1 MTDDMKVALAKYNK
15 EYRDLHRE
23 RLLNNKKNIY
33 QRDKERISQER
44 LVKVRCSCGISIG
57 IKGINKHKKSKQ
69 HIMTLTDQFF
79 N

>member
-33 QRDKERISQER
+33 KRDKERISKER
-44 LVKVRCSCGISIG
+44 LVKVLCSCGAFIG
-57 IKGINKHKKSKQ
+57 IKGINKHLKSKIQ
-69 HIMTLTDQFF
+69 AKTVTDQFF
-79 N
+79 I

>member
-1 MTDDMKVALAKYNK
+1 MTDNMKIALAKYNK

-44 LVKVRCSCGISIG
+44 LVKVRCSCGALIG
-57 IKGINKHKKSKQ
+57 IKGINKHIKTIQ
-69 HIMTLTDQFF
+69 HAKTLTDQFF

>member
-1 MTDDMKVALAKYNK
+1 MTNHIKIALAKYNK

-33 QRDKERISQER
+33 KRDKERISKER
-44 LVKVRCSCGISIG
+44 LVKQLCSCGALIG
-57 IKGINKHKKSKQ
+57 IKGITKHLKTQKHAQ
-69 HIMTLTDQFF
+69 ILTDKFF